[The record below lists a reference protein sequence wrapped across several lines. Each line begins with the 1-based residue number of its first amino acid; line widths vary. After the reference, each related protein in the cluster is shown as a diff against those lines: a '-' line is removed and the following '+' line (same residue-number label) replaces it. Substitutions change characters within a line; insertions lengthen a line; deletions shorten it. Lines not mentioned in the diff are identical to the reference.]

1 MMTKQPKNKGDE
13 LRMSVDD
20 FDRIMR
26 QAFQGMPEPRTAE
39 PEKKPASKPKAK
51 HLRRVK

>member
-1 MMTKQPKNKGDE
+1 MTKKPKNKGDE
-13 LRMSVDD
+13 LRMPADD

-26 QAFQGMPEPRTAE
+26 QAFQSPTE
-39 PEKKPASKPKAK
+39 PEAVAPKRKPEHKPKAK